1 MKTLY
6 LFYTALFLALTAC
19 ATSQKEE
26 PVTVLAHQTVEIK
39 NDYIGMAIQLL
50 IVGDRL
56 YGADMLTDTCLF
68 CIDLTKNEMYRF
80 GAKGQGANDFVMPYS
95 LQYLDE
101 NRIGVYDMPTRKYCE
116 VDLKSGYKVI
126 KRSPQ
131 LMGRATFAAHCLPDG
146 RYLGIGSY
154 ENSMFTLYNTTG
166 TAQKEFYEYPY
177 KNKEDKSIKNHLR
190 AMAYQGKFCSNPSK
204 NKFVYAAS
212 FSDILHFYQWDGD
225 SLKII
230 LKIENS
236 YPEYTPE
243 ESGGGFGA
251 AMDKDKPCGYLSA
264 YATEQF
270 VYVLYSGDIPN
281 ETIMKGINFSGDQ
294 LFVYNWKGE
303 KVKAIKLDIRCTM
316 IAVSP
321 DDEILYAI
329 ANNPDPELER
339 FDLKSVPGLGKK

>member
-1 MKTLY
+1 MHDFYRVSDTL
-6 LFYTALFLALTAC
+6 F
-19 ATSQKEE
+19 QRKEE
-26 PVTVLAHQTVEIK
+26 GHSLAE
-39 NDYIGMAIQLL
+39 
-50 IVGDRL
+50 
-56 YGADMLTDTCLF
+56 
-68 CIDLTKNEMYRF
+68 
-80 GAKGQGANDFVMPYS
+80 
-95 LQYLDE
+95 
-101 NRIGVYDMPTRKYCE
+101 
-116 VDLKSGYKVI
+116 
-126 KRSPQ
+126 
-131 LMGRATFAAHCLPDG
+131 ATFAAHCLPDG

-251 AMDKDKPCGYLSA
+251 TMDKDKPCGYLSA